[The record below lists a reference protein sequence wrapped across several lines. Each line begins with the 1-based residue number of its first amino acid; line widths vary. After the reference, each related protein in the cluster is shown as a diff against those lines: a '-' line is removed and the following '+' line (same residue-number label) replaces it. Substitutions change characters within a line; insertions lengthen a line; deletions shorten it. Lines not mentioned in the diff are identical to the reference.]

1 MIAQMQDMEP
11 HVTDATVSRTSADD
25 RHRHIVS
32 IVRERGYVTN
42 EELAKTFGVTVQTV
56 RRDVNKLADDGE
68 IRRHHGGAG
77 LASSIQNI
85 DYVERQ
91 GLSTPEKEAIA
102 ALTAGQIPNHSSLFI
117 NIGTTTAAL
126 ARALTAH
133 EDLRVITNDLNIAL
147 TLSRNT
153 SFTVMV
159 TGGTVRNRDGG
170 IVGQSTCDMIGEFR
184 VDYGIIGI
192 SGIDEQGTLLDFDYD
207 EVRAA
212 RAIISNSR
220 QTFLLADHTKF
231 IRHPMV
237 RMGSLT
243 EVSALFTDRPPRPAI
258 LQLLLA
264 SGVALH
270 VVGDDG
276 A

>member
-1 MIAQMQDMEP
+1 MEYP
-11 HVTDATVSRTSADD
+11 EPDSDSALSRASAEE
-25 RHRHIVS
+25 RHRHIVAV
-32 IVRERGYVTN
+32 VRERGYVTN

-77 LASSIQNI
+77 LVSSIQNI

-102 ALTAGQIPNHSSLFI
+102 KVAAAHIPNHSSLFI
-117 NIGTTTAAL
+117 NIGTTTEAL
-126 ARALTAH
+126 ARALTGH
-133 EDLRVITNDLNIAL
+133 EDLRVITNDLNVAL
-147 TLSRNT
+147 TLSRNA

-192 SGIDEQGTLLDFDYD
+192 SGIDEQGTLLDFDYE

-231 IRHPMV
+231 ARHPMV

-258 LQLLLA
+258 LQLLVA
-264 SGVALH
+264 SGVSLH
-270 VVGDDG
+270 VVGEG
-276 A
+276 VASP